1 MIIMFSRAFYQLQFF
16 PLDEWFAINEGTQSL
31 AILFWELLSFAIK

>member
-1 MIIMFSRAFYQLQFF
+1 MIITFSRTFYQLQVF

-31 AILFWELLSFAIK
+31 VILFWELLSFAVK